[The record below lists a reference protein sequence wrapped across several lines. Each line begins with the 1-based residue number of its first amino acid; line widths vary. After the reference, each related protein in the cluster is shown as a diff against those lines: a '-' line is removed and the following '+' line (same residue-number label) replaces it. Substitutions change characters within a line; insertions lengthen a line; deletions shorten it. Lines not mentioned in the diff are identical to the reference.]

1 MWILSALRGARL
13 YSSQKSKKYFFRDF
27 AVANR
32 DGTTR
37 HITKNNFCTRPARSV
52 AEITE
57 RKRKSLRKRNMVT
70 RNRRASERLL
80 IVEAVM
86 LEQNSNTSIIQS
98 VPFKAFL

>member
-13 YSSQKSKKYFFRDF
+13 YSSQKSKKSFFRDF

-57 RKRKSLRKRNMVT
+57 RKRKSHGKRNMVT
-70 RNRRASERLL
+70 RNRRASEMLL

-86 LEQNSNTSIIQS
+86 LQQNSNTSIIQS